1 MAGIS
6 GTGWIDFGRLRRSTS
21 RRGPAFLTR
30 TATDEAAQLLR
41 RSSLPPTPEELRP
54 QITRDGS
61 QNYLSRPNTAESS
74 APDLFLPQ
82 EIPTPSTG
90 FYGTLDG
97 SRDVPDTG
105 QQRDDAATAT
115 TITEQSLGPH
125 PTESNAKTEKF
136 GAVKVSNSLR
146 PVGGSD
152 KLGTISGVFVPTS
165 LNVLSILMFIRFGFI
180 LGQSG
185 MLGMLVML
193 VAAYLI
199 NLVTTLSL
207 SAVASNGTV
216 RGGGAYYLISRSL
229 GPEFGGAIGLVSY
242 LGFVFNTG
250 MNAAGLVD
258 CVTYNFGSETG
269 NWDNTLPEGRWW
281 NYLWSTLVVL
291 LCVTICMAGSSLF
304 ARASNG
310 LLVILLLATFSVPFS
325 ALVLRPFETKKQ
337 FLQFTGFSLE
347 TLKQNLL
354 PRFTRGA
361 AGSQLKGKENYQDL
375 FGILFPA
382 TGGILAGA
390 SMSGDLKNPSS
401 SIPRGTLAGL
411 SLTFIAYALVIVAMA
426 ASISRESF
434 YKNVNVVQDASVSG
448 VLILAGELSS
458 TFFSVLMGIIGPAK
472 QLQAIARDK
481 VIPGI
486 SLFGQ
491 GTASKDEPIYA
502 IICTFVV
509 TQLVLLL
516 DINQIA
522 SLITMAYLM

>member
-1 MAGIS
+1 M
-6 GTGWIDFGRLRRSTS
+6 
-21 RRGPAFLTR
+21 
-30 TATDEAAQLLR
+30 
-41 RSSLPPTPEELRP
+41 
-54 QITRDGS
+54 
-61 QNYLSRPNTAESS
+61 
-74 APDLFLPQ
+74 
-82 EIPTPSTG
+82 
-90 FYGTLDG
+90 
-97 SRDVPDTG
+97 
-105 QQRDDAATAT
+105 
-115 TITEQSLGPH
+115 
-125 PTESNAKTEKF
+125 
-136 GAVKVSNSLR
+136 
-146 PVGGSD
+146 
-152 KLGTISGVFVPTS
+152 ISGVFVPTS

-180 LGQSG
+180 LGQTGVVG
-185 MLGMLVML
+185 MLIMLL
-193 VAAYLI
+193 AAYAI

-258 CVTYNFGSETG
+258 CVTYNFGRESG
-269 NWDNTLPEGRWW
+269 NWDNSLPEGRWW
-281 NYLWSTLVVL
+281 GYLWSTLVVL
-291 LCVTICMAGSSLF
+291 LCVVICMAGSSIF

-310 LLVILLLATFSVPFS
+310 LLLVLLLATFSVPFS
-325 ALVLRPFETKKQ
+325 AMIRAPFETKKQ
-337 FLQFTGFSLE
+337 FLQFTGPSFE

-354 PRFTRGA
+354 PHFTRGA
-361 AGSQLKGKENYQDL
+361 AGSQLRRRENYQDL

-411 SLTFIAYALVIVAMA
+411 ALTFVAYALVIVSMG
-426 ASISRESF
+426 ASITRESF
-434 YKNVNVVQDASVSG
+434 YKNVNVVQDANISG
-448 VLILAGELSS
+448 ILILAGELSS

-481 VIPGI
+481 VVPGLSI
-486 SLFGQ
+486 FGQ
-491 GTASKDEPIYA
+491 GTAKKDEPLYA
-502 IICTFVV
+502 ILCTFVV